1 MNNLY
6 LFFIIHGKNNQV
18 GNNQVDIR
26 YFFLYICMCYY
37 VINWNGSFI
46 NFLLQCLKWDGHWLP
61 GISPAQK
68 QQVMLKLAWNAP
80 KPQLAMVMWCFEPR
94 FKAVFQDIKLLLL
107 TLAPQGKVLLHVTQV
122 KNQRENTECSE
133 VEIKTLN
140 PESKSPQNYEVICVA
155 VFWLRGNKH
164 LWAKSAN
171 ILVIFVMGVAGHAFK
186 STLETILYCVVG

>member
-1 MNNLY
+1 
-6 LFFIIHGKNNQV
+6 
-18 GNNQVDIR
+18 
-26 YFFLYICMCYY
+26 MCYY

-61 GISPAQK
+61 GTSPAQK

-80 KPQLAMVMWCFEPR
+80 KPQLAMVMWCFEPH

-155 VFWLRGNKH
+155 VFAVVCHVFRGFVYLIVNFDWGEIKH

-171 ILVIFVMGVAGHAFK
+171 ILVIFVMGVAGLDFK
-186 STLETILYCVVG
+186 STLEIILYCVVG

>member
-1 MNNLY
+1 
-6 LFFIIHGKNNQV
+6 
-18 GNNQVDIR
+18 
-26 YFFLYICMCYY
+26 MCYY

-61 GISPAQK
+61 GTSPAQK

-107 TLAPQGKVLLHVTQV
+107 TLAPQGKVLLYVTQV